1 MNTSYSKHTSTKK
14 DDDRPQDFGLKVFI
28 HYNDIAAVEGGLRR
42 LRKRM
47 DTEMVM
53 DDFYRHE
60 FFVKKSTRLRE
71 RIKKN
76 RHLSSYSKPKN

>member
-1 MNTSYSKHTSTKK
+1 MSTSYYKKPQTKK
-14 DDDRPQDFGLKVFI
+14 DDDRPQDFGLNVHV
-28 HYNDIAAVEGGLRR
+28 HYNDIAAVEGALRR

-53 DDFYRHE
+53 DDFFKHE

-71 RIKKN
+71 RRKKN
-76 RHLSSYSKPKN
+76 RHLSNYSKPKK